1 MKHVV
6 SVSLGSS
13 KRDFSETLTLLRQEV
28 TVKRLGTDGNVK
40 RAAALIR
47 ELEAGTNG
55 PVDALGLGGLDLYF
69 YVGDRR
75 YTLRQAAR
83 LAAQAKTTPVVC
95 GAGLKGSLERRVVK
109 ELNCRVPLAG
119 KRVLMVSAVD
129 RFGMAEALTQTGA
142 SVAFGDLAFALGIP
156 RLVYGVRQL
165 QILARTLLP
174 VITKLPINL
183 LYPTGDAQNQGKTLS
198 PFYRKVYGE
207 AEVIA
212 GDWHFIRRY
221 LPEQLTG
228 KTILTNTTTQD
239 DADLLQR
246 RGAKLLV
253 TTTPRL
259 GGRSVA
265 TNVLEAAFV
274 AVTGG
279 RRLSP
284 PELAGYVAESGL
296 SGTFLDLQVAR
307 VQGEAIDAGVKLP

>member
-13 KRDFSETLTLLRQEV
+13 KRDFSETLELLGQAV
-28 TVKRLGTDGNVK
+28 TVKRLGTDGDVK

-47 ELEAGTNG
+47 ELDAGRRG
-55 PVDALGLGGLDLYF
+55 SVDAIGLGGLDLYF

-75 YTLRQAAR
+75 YTLRQGAQ

-95 GAGLKGSLERRVVK
+95 GAGLKGSLERVVVDK
-109 ELNCRVPLAG
+109 LNSKVPLAG
-119 KRVLMVSAVD
+119 KKVLMVSAVD

-142 SVAFGDLAFALGIP
+142 RVSFGDLAFALGIP
-156 RLVYGVRQL
+156 KLIYGVRRL
-165 QILARTLLP
+165 RTLAAVLLP
-174 VITKLPINL
+174 VITKLPISV
-183 LYPTGDAQNQGKTLS
+183 LYPTGDAQEKGQKPS
-198 PFYRKVYGE
+198 PFYQRAYGE
-207 AEVIA
+207 ADVIA

-221 LPEQLTG
+221 LPERLTG
-228 KTILTNTTTQD
+228 KIILTNTTTLG
-239 DADLLQR
+239 DAELLRQ
-246 RGAKLLV
+246 RGAALLV

-279 RRLSP
+279 KLLSP
-284 PELAGYVAESGL
+284 AALSGYVAQSGL
-296 SGTFLDLQVAR
+296 NGTF
-307 VQGEAIDAGVKLP
+307 IKLN

>member
-1 MKHVV
+1 M
-6 SVSLGSS
+6 
-13 KRDFSETLTLLRQEV
+13 RRI
-28 TVKRLGTDGNVK
+28 GTDGDVK

-47 ELEAGTNG
+47 ELNAGVHG

-95 GAGLKGSLERRVVK
+95 GAGLKGSLERHVVQ
-109 ELNCRVPLAG
+109 ELNSRISLEG

-142 SVAFGDLAFALGIP
+142 EVAFGDLAFALGVPKLI
-156 RLVYGVRQL
+156 YGVRQL
-165 QILARTLLP
+165 RTLAAALLP
-174 VITKLPINL
+174 VITKLPIKL
-183 LYPTGDAQNQGKTLS
+183 LYPTGDAQNQGRTLR
-198 PFYRKVYGE
+198 PFYRRVYGE
-207 AEVIA
+207 AEMIA

-221 LPEQLTG
+221 LPERVDD
-228 KTILTNTTTQD
+228 KIILTNTTTAE
-239 DADLLQR
+239 DAELLRQ
-246 RGAKLLV
+246 RGASLLV

-259 GGRSVA
+259 AGRSVA

-279 RRLSP
+279 NLLSP
-284 PELAGYVAESGL
+284 AELAGHVAESGL
-296 SGTFLDLQVAR
+296 TGTFLPLNGAST
-307 VQGEAIDAGVKLP
+307 A

>member
-1 MKHVV
+1 M
-6 SVSLGSS
+6 
-13 KRDFSETLTLLRQEV
+13 LTLLGQEV
-28 TVKRLGTDGNVK
+28 SVRRIGTDGNVK

-47 ELEAGTNG
+47 ELEAGTHG
-55 PVDALGLGGLDLYF
+55 SIDAIGLGGLDLYF

-95 GAGLKGSLERRVVK
+95 GAGLKGSLERRVVE
-109 ELNCRVPLAG
+109 ELNCRIPLSG
-119 KRVLMVSAVD
+119 KKVLLVSAVD

-142 SVAFGDLAFALGIP
+142 NVSFGDLAFALGVP
-156 RLVYGVRQL
+156 KLVYGVRQL
-165 QILARTLLP
+165 QILARMLLP

-207 AEVIA
+207 AEVLA

-221 LPEQLTG
+221 LPEQITG
-228 KTILTNTTTQD
+228 KIILTNTTTAQD
-239 DADLLQR
+239 TELLRQ
-246 RGAKLLV
+246 RGAKLLA

-279 RRLSP
+279 KLLSP
-284 PELAGYVAESGL
+284 AELAGYVAKSGL
-296 SGTFLDLQVAR
+296 HGTFLDLQAVAPS
-307 VQGEAIDAGVKLP
+307 QGSLIDAGVKLFR